1 MRFLARCCFV
11 KTDLH
16 EEATTLRR
24 RCIHRLWIHLSPTTD
39 SRITQTRRLRLRL
52 RLIQAPPTGRLRL
65 RLRKV
70 EVVSSPVSRTTS
82 GLVLGPQTF
91 TYQELKLATDGFS
104 RSNFLGEGGFGIVHK
119 GVHPS
124 KNNKSVAIKQLE
136 STMEEAKRDFQ
147 SEAVIISR
155 IHRKH
160 LVSLAGYCVDEVHKK
175 VMLVYEYVPN
185 RTLAHHLHGEGTTH
199 VDWETRMKIAV
210 GSAQGLKYLHEDCHP
225 PIIHRDI
232 KADNILLDDNFEPKV
247 ADFGLARLPL
257 EACIMTRV
265 MGTKGY
271 IAPEFAM
278 SGNYSEKSDI
288 FSFGIVLLELITGR
302 QPVNDPEKYQQGSLY
317 EWATTLLSE
326 ALRNRNFEELAD
338 ARLQGKYDPAEMFR
352 MVSCAANCVRHSA
365 ERRPR
370 MSEVGKALE
379 GVISLDNDLTE
390 DPAALHQREAYAETL
405 RRMVAGTRSTP
416 VPSDQFRPLED

>member
-1 MRFLARCCFV
+1 MSI
-11 KTDLH
+11 
-16 EEATTLRR
+16 E
-24 RCIHRLWIHLSPTTD
+24 
-39 SRITQTRRLRLRL
+39 
-52 RLIQAPPTGRLRL
+52 TG
-65 RLRKV
+65 KV
-70 EVVSSPVSRTTS
+70 EVVSSPVSRIAS
-82 GLVLGPQTF
+82 GLALGPQTF
-91 TYQELKLATDGFS
+91 TYQELTLATDGLS

-124 KNNKSVAIKQLE
+124 MNNKSVAIKQLK

-155 IHRKH
+155 IHHKH

-210 GSAQGLKYLHEDCHP
+210 GSAQGLKYLHEDGRLSLFKHP
-225 PIIHRDI
+225 LCLYKEKI
-232 KADNILLDDNFEPKV
+232 NNMV
-247 ADFGLARLPL
+247 ADFGLARLLL
-257 EACIMTRV
+257 EAHIMTQV
-265 MGTKGY
+265 MGNQGY
-271 IAPEFAM
+271 IAPEFAV

-302 QPVNDPEKYQQGSLY
+302 QPVNDREKYPKCLY

-338 ARLQGKYDPAEMFR
+338 ARLRGKYDPGEMFR

-365 ERRPR
+365 ERRRR
-370 MSEVGKALE
+370 MSEVIRALE
-379 GVISLDNDLTE
+379 GNISLDDLNEGRTPGHSRAFRSRSSSILQFQYFVSNDTYVPLKVRVMYNGE
-390 DPAALHQREAYAETL
+390 YSGPSSDYGQQHSAASSSGLQNTREITGNVGREI
-405 RRMVAGTRSTP
+405 G
-416 VPSDQFRPLED
+416 